1 MANVEAAQKFGMHGI
16 CFENTGQYETELR
29 CIISQEGG
37 CRDMSYIETEQDK
50 CMAGKIYD
58 CHNNVFLERKARATD
73 WMQRY
78 NSLPYSERSKR
89 YDMIREIFG
98 SVGTNVS
105 VGDGTIIGFGDN
117 IHVGN
122 NVSINYRCIL
132 NDCNSIVI
140 GNDVLIAPGV
150 QINTASHPTK
160 LSERLTPNWNP
171 TSGEYRWQT
180 FAKPVIIGD
189 GCWIGANATIIGG
202 VTIGDGAVVA
212 AGAVVT
218 KDVEPNTMVGGVPA
232 RLLKNI

>member
-1 MANVEAAQKFGMHGI
+1 
-16 CFENTGQYETELR
+16 
-29 CIISQEGG
+29 
-37 CRDMSYIETEQDK
+37 
-50 CMAGKIYD
+50 MAGKIYD

-218 KDVEPNTMVGGVPA
+218 KDVEPNTMVGGIPA

>member
-1 MANVEAAQKFGMHGI
+1 MVCKVSVSRML
-16 CFENTGQYETELR
+16 QYEAELKSIV
-29 CIISQEGG
+29 CSKGG
-37 CRDMSYIETEQDK
+37 CHDTSYIMTEQDK
-50 CMAGKIYD
+50 CMAGEIYD
-58 CHNNVFLERKARATD
+58 CHSSVFLDRKARATD
-73 WMQRY
+73 WMQHY
-78 NSLPYSERSKR
+78 NSLPYSDRSKR
-89 YDMIREIFG
+89 YGMIRELFG

-132 NDCNSIVI
+132 NDCNSIII

-150 QINTASHPTK
+150 QINTASHPTL
-160 LSERLTPNWNP
+160 LSERLTPNWDSA
-171 TSGEYRWQT
+171 SGEYRWRT
-180 FAKPVIIGD
+180 FAKPIIIGD

-218 KDVEPNTMVGGVPA
+218 KDVEPNTEVGGVPA
-232 RLLKNI
+232 RVMKKL